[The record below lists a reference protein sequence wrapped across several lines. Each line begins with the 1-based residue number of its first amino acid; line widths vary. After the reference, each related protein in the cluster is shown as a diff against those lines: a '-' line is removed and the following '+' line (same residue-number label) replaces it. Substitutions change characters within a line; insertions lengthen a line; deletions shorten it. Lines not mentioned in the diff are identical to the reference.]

1 MRNRVV
7 ITGLGCVTPLGS
19 EVREVWDRL
28 TAGRSGVGRLTLF
41 DASRFPVQIAA
52 EVRDWSIAEVGED
65 PLRWRH
71 HPRQTR
77 FAVASGI
84 KAMRYAGLEE
94 LEHRNGN
101 DHSRIVDPLRF
112 GVYLGCGETYQDWH
126 QFAQMMADSMQDDQ
140 FSAEKFTEQAL
151 RLWRPDTEAEL
162 ELNMPAAHL
171 AARFNAQGPNANCI
185 AACASSSQAIGESA
199 EMIRQGEVDM
209 MLAGGAHS
217 MIHPFGISGF
227 HRLSALSQRNDDPA
241 HAVRPFDRER
251 DGFVVGEGAAMVVL
265 ESLEHARRRGAEI
278 LGELTGYGSA
288 QDAFR
293 ITDVHPEGR
302 GAASSIT
309 NALKD
314 ADISPYEISYVNA
327 HGTGTVLNDKIE
339 TLAIK
344 RVFGDDAYRVP
355 VSSTKSMLGHFTT
368 AGGAIELVV
377 AVMAIRS
384 GVLPPTINYE
394 NADPDCDLDYVPN
407 TARETVC
414 RHVLS
419 NSFGFGGQ
427 NVALV
432 VSQFDERRRNLV
444 AKRAA

>member
-7 ITGLGCVTPLGS
+7 ITGIGCVTPLGS
-19 EVREVWDRL
+19 DVREVWNRL

-52 EVRDWSIAEVGED
+52 EVKDWSIAEVGED
-65 PLRWRH
+65 PQKWQH
-71 HPRQTR
+71 HPRQTL
-77 FAVASGI
+77 FAIASGI
-84 KAMRYAGLEE
+84 KAVRCAGLEAN
-94 LEHRNGN
+94 RNGS
-101 DHSRIVDPLRF
+101 HPKIDPLRF
-112 GVYLGCGETYQDWH
+112 GVYLGCGETYQDWN
-126 QFAQMMADSMQDDQ
+126 QFTQLMAQSMDGDK
-140 FSAEKFTEQAL
+140 FRPEKFTEQAL
-151 RLWRPDTEAEL
+151 HVWRANDELEL

-171 AARFNAQGPNANCI
+171 AAMFNAQGPNANCI

-199 EMIRQGEVDM
+199 EMIRSGEVDL

-227 HRLSALSQRNDDPA
+227 HRFSALSQRNDDPT
-241 HAVRPFDRER
+241 HAVRPFDRDR

-265 ESLEHARRRGAEI
+265 ESLEHAQRRGAEI
-278 LGELTGYGSA
+278 LAELTGYGSA

-302 GAASSIT
+302 GAASCISM
-309 NALKD
+309 ALKD
-314 ADISPYEISYVNA
+314 ADLRPEQISYVNA
-327 HGTGTVLNDKIE
+327 HGTGTVLNDKVE

-344 RVFGDDAYRVP
+344 RVFGDTAYRVP
-355 VSSTKSMLGHFTT
+355 ISSTKSMLGHFTT
-368 AGGAIELVV
+368 AGGAIELVIST
-377 AVMAIRS
+377 MAIRN

-394 NADPDCDLDYVPN
+394 TSDPDCDLDYIPN
-407 TARETVC
+407 TARELAC

-427 NVALV
+427 NVA
-432 VSQFDERRRNLV
+432 RGRI
-444 AKRAA
+444 AI

>member
-19 EVREVWDRL
+19 QVRDVWDRL

-52 EVRDWSIAEVGED
+52 EVKDWSIAEVGED

-71 HPRQTR
+71 HPRQTL

-84 KAMRYAGLEE
+84 QAVRSAGLDVRE
-94 LEHRNGN
+94 NGHGN
-101 DHSRIVDPLRF
+101 GHGHKFDPLRF
-112 GVYLGCGETYQDWH
+112 GVYLGCGETYQDWG
-126 QFAQMMADSMQDDQ
+126 QFAQMMADSLDGEA
-140 FSAEKFTEQAL
+140 FSTEKFTEQAM
-151 RLWRPDTEAEL
+151 RLWRPDTELEL

-199 EMIRQGEVDM
+199 EMIRSGEVDI

-227 HRLSALSQRNDDPA
+227 HRLSALSQRNEDPI
-241 HAVRPFDRER
+241 HAVRPFDRDR
-251 DGFVVGEGAAMVVL
+251 DGFVVGEGAAMIVL
-265 ESLEHARRRGAEI
+265 ESLEHAQRRGAEI
-278 LGELTGYGSA
+278 LAELTGYGSA
-288 QDAFR
+288 QDAYR
-293 ITDVHPEGR
+293 VTDAHPEGR
-302 GAASSIT
+302 GAT
-309 NALKD
+309 TCMNLALKD
-314 ADISPYEISYVNA
+314 ADIKPYEISYVNA
-327 HGTGTVLNDKIE
+327 HGTGTVLNDKVE

-344 RVFGDDAYRVP
+344 QVFGDDAYRVP
-355 VSSTKSMLGHFTT
+355 ISSTKSMLGHFTT
-368 AGGAIELVV
+368 AGGAVELLI
-377 AVMAIRS
+377 AIMAIRS

-394 NADPDCDLDYVPN
+394 TADPDCDLDYVPN

>member
-7 ITGLGCVTPLGS
+7 ITGVGCVTPLGS
-19 EVREVWDRL
+19 DVREVWNRL

-52 EVRDWSIAEVGED
+52 EVKDWSIAEVGED
-65 PLRWRH
+65 PLRWQH
-71 HPRQTR
+71 HPRQTL
-77 FAVASGI
+77 FAMASGI
-84 KAMRYAGLEE
+84 KAARSAGLDA
-94 LEHRNGN
+94 NGN
-101 DHSRIVDPLRF
+101 GGPHVKINPLRF
-112 GVYLGCGETYQDWH
+112 GVYLGCGETYQNWD
-126 QFAQMMADSMQDDQ
+126 QFSQMMAASMEGEE
-140 FSAEKFTEQAL
+140 FHPERFTEQAL
-151 RLWRPDTEAEL
+151 RLWRPDDELEL

-171 AARFNAQGPNANCI
+171 ATMFDAQGPNANCI
-185 AACASSSQAIGESA
+185 AACASSSQAIGEA
-199 EMIRQGEVDM
+199 TDMIRNGEVDI

-227 HRLSALSQRNDDPA
+227 HRLSALSQRNEDPS
-241 HAVRPFDRER
+241 HAVRPFDRDR
-251 DGFVVGEGAAMVVL
+251 DGFVVGEGAALVVL
-265 ESLEHARRRGAEI
+265 ESLEHAQRRGAEI
-278 LGELTGYGSA
+278 LAELTGYGSA

-302 GAASSIT
+302 GAAACMSL
-309 NALKD
+309 ALKD
-314 ADISPYEISYVNA
+314 ADLQPQQISYVNA
-327 HGTGTVLNDKIE
+327 HGTGTVLNDKME

-355 VSSTKSMLGHFTT
+355 ISSTKSMMGHFTT

-377 AVMAIRS
+377 SIMATRH

-394 NADPDCDLDYVPN
+394 TSDPDCDLDYVPN
-407 TARETVC
+407 VARETTC

-427 NVALV
+427 NAALI
-432 VSQFDERRRNLV
+432 VSQFDEHRRNMV

>member
-52 EVRDWSIAEVGED
+52 EVKDWSIAEVGED

-101 DHSRIVDPLRF
+101 GYSIDPLRF

-126 QFAQMMADSMQDDQ
+126 QFAQMMADSMHDEQ
-140 FSAEKFTEQAL
+140 FSQEKFTEQAL
-151 RLWRPDTEAEL
+151 RLWRADAEAEL

-265 ESLEHARRRGAEI
+265 ESLEHAQRRGAEI

-302 GAASSIT
+302 GAASSIA

-344 RVFGDDAYRVP
+344 HVFGDDAYRVP

-377 AVMAIRS
+377 AIMAIRS

-394 NADPDCDLDYVPN
+394 NVDPDCDLDYVPN

>member
-1 MRNRVV
+1 MRRRVV
-7 ITGLGCVTPLGS
+7 ITGIGCVTPLGS
-19 EVREVWDRL
+19 SVREVWSRL
-28 TAGRSGVGRLTLF
+28 TEGNSGVGRLTLF

-52 EVRDWSIAEVGED
+52 EVKNWSIAEIGED
-65 PLRWRH
+65 PDCWRH
-71 HPRQTR
+71 HPRQTL

-84 KAMRYAGLEE
+84 KAVHDAGL
-94 LEHRNGN
+94 NGYIN
-101 DHSRIVDPLRF
+101 PQIDPLRF
-112 GVYLGCGETYQDWH
+112 GVYLGCGETYQDWN
-126 QFAQMMADSMQDDQ
+126 QFAQMMAGSLDGEE
-140 FSAEKFTEQAL
+140 FRPEKFTEQAI
-151 RLWRPDTEAEL
+151 RLWRPEGEAEL

-185 AACASSSQAIGESA
+185 AACASSTTAIGESA
-199 EMIRQGEVDM
+199 EMIRNGEVDI

-227 HRLSALSQRNDDPA
+227 HRLSALSMRNEDPS
-241 HAVRPFDRER
+241 HAVRPFDRDR

-265 ESLEHARRRGAEI
+265 ESLEHAQRRGAEI
-278 LGELTGYGSA
+278 LAELTGYGSA

-293 ITDVHPEGR
+293 VTDIHPEGR
-302 GAASSIT
+302 GAAT
-309 NALKD
+309 CMELALKD
-314 ADISPYEISYVNA
+314 ADVTPAQISYVNA

-344 RVFGDDAYRVP
+344 RVFGDDAYHVP
-355 VSSTKSMLGHFTT
+355 ISSTKSMLGHFTT

-377 AVMAIRS
+377 GVMAIRT
-384 GVLPPTINYE
+384 GILPPTINYE
-394 NADPDCDLDYVPN
+394 TADPECDLDYVPN
-407 TARETVC
+407 VARERFC

-427 NVALV
+427 NAALV
-432 VSQFDERRRNLV
+432 VSQFDEHRRGMV

>member
-1 MRNRVV
+1 MMRRRVV

-19 EVREVWDRL
+19 DVHQVWNRL
-28 TAGRSGVGRLTLF
+28 VEGHSGVGRLTLF
-41 DASRFPVQIAA
+41 DASRYPVQIAA
-52 EVRDWSIAEVGED
+52 EVKNWSIAEVGED
-65 PLRWRH
+65 PKRWQH
-71 HPRQTR
+71 HPRQTL

-84 KAMRYAGLEE
+84 SAMRSAGLDG
-94 LEHRNGN
+94 LENG
-101 DHSRIVDPLRF
+101 SRLDPLKF
-112 GVYLGCGETYQDWH
+112 GVYLGCGETYQDWN
-126 QFAQMMADSMQDDQ
+126 QFTELMAGSMDGEQ
-140 FSAEKFTEQAL
+140 FRPELFTEQAL
-151 RLWRPDTEAEL
+151 RLWRPDDELEL

-185 AACASSSQAIGESA
+185 AACASSSQAIGEAA
-199 EMIRQGEVDM
+199 EMIRMGEAEVM
-209 MLAGGAHS
+209 MAGGAHS

-251 DGFVVGEGAAMVVL
+251 DGFVVGEGAAIVIL

-278 LGELTGYGSA
+278 WAELTGYGSA

-302 GAASSIT
+302 GGAT
-309 NALKD
+309 CMRRALMD
-314 ADISPYEISYVNA
+314 ADIEPSRISYVNA
-327 HGTGTVLNDKIE
+327 HGTGTVLNDKVE

-344 RVFGDDAYRVP
+344 QVFGDDAYRVP

-377 AVMAIRS
+377 GIMAIRS

-394 NADPDCDLDYVPN
+394 TADPDCDLDYVPN
-407 TARETVC
+407 VARETAC

>member
-1 MRNRVV
+1 MKHRRVV
-7 ITGLGCVTPLGS
+7 ITGVGCVTPLGS
-19 EVREVWDRL
+19 SVREVWGRL
-28 TAGRSGVGRLTLF
+28 TDGRSGVGRLTLF

-52 EVRDWSIAEVGED
+52 EVKDWSIAEVGED
-65 PLRWRH
+65 PARWQH
-71 HPRQTR
+71 HPRQTL

-84 KAMRYAGLEE
+84 RAVHDAGL
-94 LEHRNGN
+94 N
-101 DHSRIVDPLRF
+101 DGGTAKFDPLRF
-112 GVYLGCGETYQDWH
+112 GVYLGCGETYQDWN
-126 QFAQMMADSMQDDQ
+126 QFAQMMAGSIEGEE
-140 FSAEKFTEQAL
+140 FRPEKFTEQAV
-151 RLWRPDTEAEL
+151 RLWQPQDEAEL

-185 AACASSSQAIGESA
+185 AACASSTTAIGESA
-199 EMIRQGEVDM
+199 AMIRCGEVDI

-227 HRLSALSQRNDDPA
+227 HRLSALSQRNNDPA
-241 HAVRPFDRER
+241 HAVRPFDRDR

-265 ESLEHARRRGAEI
+265 ESLEHAQRRGAEI
-278 LGELTGYGSA
+278 LAELTGYGSA
-288 QDAFR
+288 QDAYR
-293 ITDVHPEGR
+293 VTDAHPEGR
-302 GAASSIT
+302 GAASCMAL
-309 NALKD
+309 ALKD
-314 ADISPYEISYVNA
+314 AALNPEQISYVNA

-344 RVFGDDAYRVP
+344 RVFGDDAYHVP

-377 AVMAIRS
+377 GVMAIRT

-394 NADPDCDLDYVPN
+394 TADPECDLDYIPN
-407 TARETVC
+407 VARERSC

-427 NVALV
+427 NAALV
-432 VSQFDERRRNLV
+432 VSRFDEHRRGMV

>member
-1 MRNRVV
+1 
-7 ITGLGCVTPLGS
+7 
-19 EVREVWDRL
+19 
-28 TAGRSGVGRLTLF
+28 
-41 DASRFPVQIAA
+41 
-52 EVRDWSIAEVGED
+52 
-65 PLRWRH
+65 
-71 HPRQTR
+71 
-77 FAVASGI
+77 
-84 KAMRYAGLEE
+84 
-94 LEHRNGN
+94 
-101 DHSRIVDPLRF
+101 
-112 GVYLGCGETYQDWH
+112 
-126 QFAQMMADSMQDDQ
+126 
-140 FSAEKFTEQAL
+140 
-151 RLWRPDTEAEL
+151 
-162 ELNMPAAHL
+162 
-171 AARFNAQGPNANCI
+171 
-185 AACASSSQAIGESA
+185 
-199 EMIRQGEVDM
+199 
-209 MLAGGAHS
+209 
-217 MIHPFGISGF
+217 
-227 HRLSALSQRNDDPA
+227 
-241 HAVRPFDRER
+241 
-251 DGFVVGEGAAMVVL
+251 MVVL

-377 AVMAIRS
+377 AIMAIRS

>member
-1 MRNRVV
+1 MRRRVV
-7 ITGLGCVTPLGS
+7 ITGVGCVTPLGS
-19 EVREVWDRL
+19 NVREVWNRL
-28 TAGRSGVGRLTLF
+28 TEGNSGVGRLTLF

-52 EVRDWSIAEVGED
+52 EVKDWSIAEVGED
-65 PLRWRH
+65 PERWRH
-71 HPRQTR
+71 HPRQTL

-84 KAMRYAGLEE
+84 KAVHDAGLDGGW
-94 LEHRNGN
+94 NN
-101 DHSRIVDPLRF
+101 SNQFDPLRF
-112 GVYLGCGETYQDWH
+112 GVYLGCGETYQDWN
-126 QFAQMMADSMQDDQ
+126 QFTQMMAGSMEGEV
-140 FSAEKFTEQAL
+140 FNPEKFSEQAI
-151 RLWRPDTEAEL
+151 RLWRPDDELEL

-185 AACASSSQAIGESA
+185 AACASSTTAIGESA
-199 EMIRQGEVDM
+199 EMIRNGEVDI

-227 HRLSALSQRNDDPA
+227 HRLSALSQRNGDPS
-241 HAVRPFDRER
+241 HAVRPFDRDR
-251 DGFVVGEGAAMVVL
+251 DGFVVGEGAAMLVL
-265 ESLEHARRRGAEI
+265 ESLEHAQRRGAEI
-278 LGELTGYGSA
+278 LAELTGYGSA

-302 GAASSIT
+302 GAASCMSI
-309 NALKD
+309 ALKD
-314 ADISPYEISYVNA
+314 AGVNPEEISYVNA

-344 RVFGDDAYRVP
+344 RVFGDDAYHVP
-355 VSSTKSMLGHFTT
+355 ISSTKSMLGHFTT

-377 AVMAIRS
+377 GVMAIRS

-394 NADPDCDLDYVPN
+394 TADPDCDLDYVPN
-407 TARETVC
+407 VARERFC

-427 NVALV
+427 NAALV
-432 VSQFDERRRNLV
+432 VSRFDQHRRGMV

>member
-7 ITGLGCVTPLGS
+7 ITGVGCVTPLGS
-19 EVREVWDRL
+19 DVREVWNRL

-52 EVRDWSIAEVGED
+52 EVKDWSIAEVGLD
-65 PLRWRH
+65 PLRWQH
-71 HPRQTR
+71 HPRQTL
-77 FAVASGI
+77 FAIASGI
-84 KAMRYAGLEE
+84 KAVRSAGFET
-94 LEHRNGN
+94 NGN
-101 DHSRIVDPLRF
+101 GSAHTKFDPLRF
-112 GVYLGCGETYQDWH
+112 GVYLGCGETYQDWN
-126 QFAQMMADSMQDDQ
+126 QFTQQMAQSMVGEE
-140 FSAEKFTEQAL
+140 FRPEKFTEQAL
-151 RLWRPDTEAEL
+151 HLWRPNDELEL

-171 AARFNAQGPNANCI
+171 ATMINAQGPNANCI

-199 EMIRQGEVDM
+199 EMIRSGEVDL

-227 HRLSALSQRNDDPA
+227 HRLSALSQRNDDPT
-241 HAVRPFDRER
+241 HAVRPFDRDR

-265 ESLEHARRRGAEI
+265 ESLEHAQRRGAEI
-278 LGELTGYGSA
+278 LAELTGYGSA

-302 GAASSIT
+302 GAATCISL
-309 NALKD
+309 ALKD
-314 ADISPYEISYVNA
+314 ADLQPEQISYVNA
-327 HGTGTVLNDKIE
+327 HGTGTVLNDKVE

-344 RVFGDDAYRVP
+344 RVFGDTAYRVP
-355 VSSTKSMLGHFTT
+355 ISSTKSMLGHFTT
-368 AGGAIELVV
+368 AGGAIELVIST
-377 AVMAIRS
+377 MAIRN

-394 NADPDCDLDYVPN
+394 TSDPDCDLDYVPN
-407 TARETVC
+407 TAREITC

-432 VSQFDERRRNLV
+432 VSQFDQRRRNMV

>member
-1 MRNRVV
+1 MRKRVV

-19 EVREVWDRL
+19 DVGQVWNRL

-52 EVRDWSIAEVGED
+52 EVKDWSIAEVGED
-65 PLRWRH
+65 PTHWRH
-71 HPRQTR
+71 HPRQTL

-84 KAMRYAGLEE
+84 RAVEQAGLMQ
-94 LEHRNGN
+94 NGGPKF
-101 DHSRIVDPLRF
+101 DPLRF
-112 GVYLGCGETYQDWH
+112 GVYLGCGETYQDWN
-126 QFAQMMADSMQDDQ
+126 QFAQMMAKSLDGDR
-140 FSAEKFTEQAL
+140 FNAEKFTQQAL
-151 RLWRPDTEAEL
+151 RLWRPEDELEL

-185 AACASSSQAIGESA
+185 AACASSSQAIGEAA
-199 EMIRQGEVDM
+199 EMIRMGEADVM
-209 MLAGGAHS
+209 MAGGAHS

-227 HRLSALSQRNDDPA
+227 HRLSALSQHNDDPA

-251 DGFVVGEGAAMVVL
+251 DGFVVGEGAAIVIL
-265 ESLEHARRRGAEI
+265 ESLEHAQRRGADI
-278 LGELTGYGSA
+278 LAELRGYGSA

-293 ITDVHPEGR
+293 ITDTHPEGR
-302 GAASSIT
+302 GGASCMT
-309 NALKD
+309 RALED
-314 ADISPYEISYVNA
+314 ADLAPEQISYVNA

-344 RVFGDDAYRVP
+344 HVFGDSAYHVP
-355 VSSTKSMLGHFTT
+355 ISSTKSMLGHFTT
-368 AGGAIELVV
+368 AGGAIELMIGI
-377 AVMAIRS
+377 MAIRS

-394 NADPDCDLDYVPN
+394 TADPDCDLDYVPN
-407 TARETVC
+407 VAREAAC

-432 VSQFDERRRNLV
+432 VSQFDEHRRNMV

>member
-1 MRNRVV
+1 MMRRRVV

-19 EVREVWDRL
+19 DVHTVWDRL

-52 EVRDWSIAEVGED
+52 EVKGWSIAEVGED
-65 PLRWRH
+65 PARWRH
-71 HPRQTR
+71 HPRQTL

-84 KAMRYAGLEE
+84 KAMRAAGLADAAIG
-94 LEHRNGN
+94 NGCK
-101 DHSRIVDPLRF
+101 IDPLRM
-112 GVYLGCGETYQDWH
+112 GVYLGCGETYQDWN
-126 QFAQMMADSMQDDQ
+126 QFAHLMADSMQGDV
-140 FSAEKFTEQAL
+140 FHPEIFTERAL
-151 RLWRPDTEAEL
+151 RLWRTDDELEL

-185 AACASSSQAIGESA
+185 AACASSSQAIGEAA
-199 EMIRQGEVDM
+199 EMIRAGEVDL

-227 HRLSALSQRNDDPA
+227 HRLSALSQRNDDPM

-251 DGFVVGEGAAMVVL
+251 DGFVVGEGAAVIVL
-265 ESLEHARRRGAEI
+265 ESLEHAQRRGAEI
-278 LGELTGYGSA
+278 WAELTGYGSS

-302 GAASSIT
+302 GAASCMT
-309 NALKD
+309 LALANADLRPD
-314 ADISPYEISYVNA
+314 QISYVNA

-344 RVFGDDAYRVP
+344 RVFGDDAYHVP
-355 VSSTKSMLGHFTT
+355 ISSTKSMLGHFTT

-377 AVMAIRS
+377 GVMAIRS

-394 NADPDCDLDYVPN
+394 TADPDCDLDYVPN
-407 TARETVC
+407 VARELAC

-432 VSQFDERRRNLV
+432 VSHFDHRRRNLV

>member
-1 MRNRVV
+1 MRRRVV
-7 ITGLGCVTPLGS
+7 ITGIGCVTPLGS
-19 EVREVWDRL
+19 SVREVWSRL
-28 TAGRSGVGRLTLF
+28 TEGNSGVGRLTLF

-52 EVRDWSIAEVGED
+52 EVKNWSIAEIGED
-65 PLRWRH
+65 PDCWRH
-71 HPRQTR
+71 HPRQTL

-84 KAMRYAGLEE
+84 KAVHDAGL
-94 LEHRNGN
+94 NGYIN
-101 DHSRIVDPLRF
+101 PHIDPLRF
-112 GVYLGCGETYQDWH
+112 GVYLGCGETYQDWN
-126 QFAQMMADSMQDDQ
+126 QFAQMMAGSLDGEE
-140 FSAEKFTEQAL
+140 FRPEKFTEQAI
-151 RLWRPDTEAEL
+151 RLWRPEGEAEL

-185 AACASSSQAIGESA
+185 AACASSTTAIGESA
-199 EMIRQGEVDM
+199 EMIRNGEVDI

-227 HRLSALSQRNDDPA
+227 HRLSALSMRNEDPS
-241 HAVRPFDRER
+241 HAVRPFDRDR

-265 ESLEHARRRGAEI
+265 ESLEHAQRRGAEI
-278 LGELTGYGSA
+278 LAELTGYGSA

-293 ITDVHPEGR
+293 VTDITP
-302 GAASSIT
+302 AQ
-309 NALKD
+309 
-314 ADISPYEISYVNA
+314 ISYVNA

-344 RVFGDDAYRVP
+344 RVFGDDAYHVP
-355 VSSTKSMLGHFTT
+355 ISSTKSMLGHFTT

-377 AVMAIRS
+377 GVMAIRT
-384 GVLPPTINYE
+384 GILPPTINYE
-394 NADPDCDLDYVPN
+394 TADPECDLDYVPN
-407 TARETVC
+407 VARERFC

-427 NVALV
+427 NAALV
-432 VSQFDERRRNLV
+432 VSQFDEHRRGMV

>member
-7 ITGLGCVTPLGS
+7 ITGVGCVTPLGS
-19 EVREVWDRL
+19 DVREVWNRL

-52 EVRDWSIAEVGED
+52 EVKDWSIAEVGQD
-65 PLRWRH
+65 PLRWQH
-71 HPRQTR
+71 HPRQTL
-77 FAVASGI
+77 FAIGSGI
-84 KAMRYAGLEE
+84 KAVRSAGLEA
-94 LEHRNGN
+94 NGN
-101 DHSRIVDPLRF
+101 GGHPAQFDPLRF
-112 GVYLGCGETYQDWH
+112 GVYLGCGETYQDWN
-126 QFAQMMADSMQDDQ
+126 QFTKIMAQSMDGEE
-140 FSAEKFTEQAL
+140 FRPERFTEQAL
-151 RLWRPDTEAEL
+151 HLWRANDELEL

-171 AARFNAQGPNANCI
+171 AAMFNAQGPNANCI

-199 EMIRQGEVDM
+199 EMIRSGEVDV

-265 ESLEHARRRGAEI
+265 ESLEHAQRRGAEI
-278 LGELTGYGSA
+278 WAELTGYGSA

-293 ITDVHPEGR
+293 ITDAHPEGR
-302 GAASSIT
+302 GAASCMGL
-309 NALKD
+309 ALKD
-314 ADISPYEISYVNA
+314 ADLQPEQISYVNA
-327 HGTGTVLNDKIE
+327 HGTGTVLNDKVE

-344 RVFGDDAYRVP
+344 RVFGDAAYRVP
-355 VSSTKSMLGHFTT
+355 ISSTKSMLGHFTT
-368 AGGAIELVV
+368 AGGAIELVIST
-377 AVMAIRS
+377 MAIRN

-394 NADPDCDLDYVPN
+394 TSDPDCDLDYVPN
-407 TARETVC
+407 TAREIAC

-432 VSQFDERRRNLV
+432 VSQFDQRRRNMV

>member
-7 ITGLGCVTPLGS
+7 ITGIGCVTPLGS
-19 EVREVWDRL
+19 DVREVWNRL

-52 EVRDWSIAEVGED
+52 EVKDWSIAEVGED
-65 PLRWRH
+65 PQRWLH
-71 HPRQTR
+71 HPRQTL
-77 FAVASGI
+77 FAIASGI
-84 KAMRYAGLEE
+84 KAVRSAGLQTGD
-94 LEHRNGN
+94 NGN
-101 DHSRIVDPLRF
+101 GSHHNHYDPLRF
-112 GVYLGCGETYQDWH
+112 GVYLGCGETYQDWN
-126 QFAQMMADSMQDDQ
+126 QFTQMMARSMDGEE
-140 FSAEKFTEQAL
+140 FRPERFTEQAL
-151 RLWRPDTEAEL
+151 RLWHPNDELEL

-171 AARFNAQGPNANCI
+171 AAMFNAQGPNANCI
-185 AACASSSQAIGESA
+185 AACASSSQAIGEAA
-199 EMIRQGEVDM
+199 EMIRTGEVDL

-227 HRLSALSQRNDDPA
+227 HRLSALSQRNGDPA
-241 HAVRPFDRER
+241 QAVRPFDRDR

-265 ESLEHARRRGAEI
+265 ESLEHAQRRGAEI
-278 LGELTGYGSA
+278 WAELTGYGSS
-288 QDAFR
+288 QDAYR

-302 GAASSIT
+302 GAATCIGL
-309 NALKD
+309 ALKD
-314 ADISPYEISYVNA
+314 ADLRPEQISYVNA

-344 RVFGDDAYRVP
+344 RVFGDAAYRVP
-355 VSSTKSMLGHFTT
+355 ISSTKSMLGHFTT
-368 AGGAIELVV
+368 AGGAIELVIST
-377 AVMAIRS
+377 MAIRH

-394 NADPDCDLDYVPN
+394 TSDPDCDLDYVPN

-432 VSQFDERRRNLV
+432 VSQFDQRRRNMV

>member
-1 MRNRVV
+1 MRKRVV

-19 EVREVWDRL
+19 DVQQVWDRL
-28 TAGRSGVGRLTLF
+28 TEGRSGVGRLTLF

-52 EVRDWSIAEVGED
+52 EVKDWSIAEVGED
-65 PLRWRH
+65 PSRWRH
-71 HPRQTR
+71 HPRQTL

-84 KAMRYAGLEE
+84 KAVRAAGLD
-94 LEHRNGN
+94 HTNNG
-101 DHSRIVDPLRF
+101 HQTSAFDPLRF
-112 GVYLGCGETYQDWH
+112 GVYLGCGETYQDWN
-126 QFAQMMADSMQDDQ
+126 QFAQMMAQSIDGEQ
-140 FSAEKFTEQAL
+140 FQPERFTEQAL
-151 RLWRPDTEAEL
+151 RLWHSDQELEL

-185 AACASSSQAIGESA
+185 AACASSSQAIGEAA
-199 EMIRQGEVDM
+199 EMIRTGEVDI

-241 HAVRPFDRER
+241 HAVRPFDRDR

-265 ESLEHARRRGAEI
+265 ESLEHAQRRGAEI
-278 LGELTGYGSA
+278 WAELTGYGSA

-293 ITDVHPEGR
+293 ITDAHPDGR
-302 GAASSIT
+302 GAATCMSL
-309 NALKD
+309 ALKD
-314 ADISPYEISYVNA
+314 ADLRADEISYVNA
-327 HGTGTVLNDKIE
+327 HGTGTVLNDKVE

-344 RVFGDDAYRVP
+344 RVFGDDAYHVP
-355 VSSTKSMLGHFTT
+355 ISSTKSMLGHFTT

-377 AVMAIRS
+377 SIMAIRS
-384 GVLPPTINYE
+384 GVLPPTINYHT
-394 NADPDCDLDYVPN
+394 ADPECDLDYVPN
-407 TARETVC
+407 IARETVC

-432 VSQFDERRRNLV
+432 VSQFDRRRRNLV

>member
-7 ITGLGCVTPLGS
+7 ITGIGCVTPLGS
-19 EVREVWDRL
+19 DVREVWNRL

-52 EVRDWSIAEVGED
+52 EVKDWSIAEVGED
-65 PLRWRH
+65 PKRWLH
-71 HPRQTR
+71 HPRQTL
-77 FAVASGI
+77 FAIASGI
-84 KAMRYAGLEE
+84 KAIRSSGLQTGG
-94 LEHRNGN
+94 NGN
-101 DHSRIVDPLRF
+101 GSNHAHFDPLRF
-112 GVYLGCGETYQDWH
+112 GVYLGCGETYQDWN
-126 QFAQMMADSMQDDQ
+126 QFTQMMVGSMDGEE
-140 FSAEKFTEQAL
+140 FRPERFTEQAL
-151 RLWRPDTEAEL
+151 RLWHPTDELEL

-171 AARFNAQGPNANCI
+171 AAMFNAQGPNANCI

-199 EMIRQGEVDM
+199 EMIRSGEVDL
-209 MLAGGAHS
+209 MLSGGAHS

-227 HRLSALSQRNDDPA
+227 HRLSALSQRNADPA
-241 HAVRPFDRER
+241 HAVRPFDRDR

-265 ESLEHARRRGAEI
+265 ESLEHAQRRGAEI
-278 LGELTGYGSA
+278 WAELTGYGSA

-293 ITDVHPEGR
+293 ITDVHPQGR
-302 GAASSIT
+302 GAASCIGL
-309 NALKD
+309 ALKD
-314 ADISPYEISYVNA
+314 ADLRPEQISYVNA

-344 RVFGDDAYRVP
+344 RVFGDAAYHVP
-355 VSSTKSMLGHFTT
+355 ISSTKSMLGHFTT
-368 AGGAIELVV
+368 AGGAIELVIST
-377 AVMAIRS
+377 MAIRH

-394 NADPDCDLDYVPN
+394 TSDPDCDLDYVPN
-407 TARETVC
+407 TAREIAC

-432 VSQFDERRRNLV
+432 VSQFDQRRRNMV

>member
-7 ITGLGCVTPLGS
+7 ITGIGCVTPLGS
-19 EVREVWDRL
+19 DVREVWNRL

-52 EVRDWSIAEVGED
+52 EVKDWSIAEVGED
-65 PLRWRH
+65 PNRWLH
-71 HPRQTR
+71 HPRQTL
-77 FAVASGI
+77 FAIASGI
-84 KAMRYAGLEE
+84 KAIRSSGLQTGG
-94 LEHRNGN
+94 NGN
-101 DHSRIVDPLRF
+101 GSNHAHFDPLRF
-112 GVYLGCGETYQDWH
+112 GVYLGCGETYQDWN
-126 QFAQMMADSMQDDQ
+126 QFTQMMVGSMDGEE
-140 FSAEKFTEQAL
+140 FRPERFTEQAL
-151 RLWRPDTEAEL
+151 RLWHPTDELEL

-171 AARFNAQGPNANCI
+171 AAMFNAQGPNANCI

-199 EMIRQGEVDM
+199 EMIRSGEVDL

-227 HRLSALSQRNDDPA
+227 HRLSALSQRNADPCA
-241 HAVRPFDRER
+241 CGATVRSRSR
-251 DGFVVGEGAAMVVL
+251 RICG
-265 ESLEHARRRGAEI
+265 RRRRSHGRSGI
-278 LGELTGYGSA
+278 VGTCSTPRRRNLGRAYRLRLRARCIPNYRRAS
-288 QDAFR
+288 
-293 ITDVHPEGR
+293 PGR
-302 GAASSIT
+302 GAASCIGL
-309 NALKD
+309 ALKD
-314 ADISPYEISYVNA
+314 ADLRPEQISYVNA

-344 RVFGDDAYRVP
+344 RVFGDAAYHVP
-355 VSSTKSMLGHFTT
+355 ISSTKSMLGHFTT
-368 AGGAIELVV
+368 AGGAIELVIST
-377 AVMAIRS
+377 MAIRH

-394 NADPDCDLDYVPN
+394 TSDPDCDLDYVPN
-407 TARETVC
+407 TAREIAC

-432 VSQFDERRRNLV
+432 VSQFDQRRRNMV

>member
-7 ITGLGCVTPLGS
+7 ITGIGCVTPLGS
-19 EVREVWDRL
+19 EVGAVWDKL
-28 TAGRSGVGRLTLF
+28 TDGRSGVGRLTLF

-65 PLRWRH
+65 PSQWRH
-71 HPRQTR
+71 HPRQTL
-77 FAVASGI
+77 FAVASAINAFRDSQLRPG
-84 KAMRYAGLEE
+84 
-94 LEHRNGN
+94 
-101 DHSRIVDPLRF
+101 RIDPLRF
-112 GVYLGCGETYQDWH
+112 GVYLGCGETYQNWDEFVRLVAGSLDGEQH
-126 QFAQMMADSMQDDQ
+126 QP
-140 FSAEKFTEQAL
+140 EKFTEQAI
-151 RLWRPDTEAEL
+151 RLWRPEDEREL

-185 AACASSSQAIGESA
+185 AACASSSTAIGEAA
-199 EMIRQGEVDM
+199 EMIRDGDVDV

-217 MIHPFGISGF
+217 MIHQFGISGF

-241 HAVRPFDRER
+241 HAVRPFDRDR
-251 DGFVVGEGAAMVVL
+251 DGFVVGEGAAMVIL
-265 ESLEHARRRGAEI
+265 ESLEHAQRRGAEI
-278 LGELTGYGSA
+278 LAELTGYGSA

-293 ITDVHPEGR
+293 VTDAHPEGR
-302 GAASSIT
+302 GASSCMGL
-309 NALKD
+309 ALRD
-314 ADISPYEISYVNA
+314 AGVNPNEISYVNA

-344 RVFGDDAYRVP
+344 RIFGDDAYHVP
-355 VSSTKSMLGHFTT
+355 ISSTKSMLGHFTT
-368 AGGAIELVV
+368 AGGAIELVIG
-377 AVMAIRS
+377 VMAIRS

-394 NADPDCDLDYVPN
+394 TADPECDLDYVPN
-407 TARETVC
+407 VARQRSC

-432 VSQFDERRRNLV
+432 VSHFDEHRRNMV